1 MMCVARGR
9 LRGGERPLQRG
20 RCTGAPDRAD
30 ADLLR
35 RTARWLRTYPEQAR
49 NAGLGDGRD
58 RCAIAALLDLLAAQ
72 LPHVDAE
79 VRLQAVESCRRALD
93 GAR

>member
-1 MMCVARGR
+1 
-9 LRGGERPLQRG
+9 
-20 RCTGAPDRAD
+20 
-30 ADLLR
+30 
-35 RTARWLRTYPEQAR
+35 LRTYPEQAR